1 MPADISAFTP
11 DQQFEIARLEIEA
24 THCENM
30 ARLGSSAD
38 PLGKLGELLSVL
50 GLSDEDARTL
60 VLDTFFPKKRKST
73 AEIYI
78 EMLPHLVEV
87 VKAYQ
92 SMFASHAAP
101 SEPTYASSETIPVDT
116 CATVLLALLAK
127 HDSTTLEEAQQKAED
142 TFCKLRVSWGA
153 YELEELAKLLLA

>member
-1 MPADISAFTP
+1 MPVDISALTP

-30 ARLGSSAD
+30 ARLGSSVD

-60 VLDTFFPKKRKST
+60 VLNTFFPKKRKST
-73 AEIYI
+73 AELYI
-78 EMLPHLVEV
+78 EMLPHVVEV
-87 VKAYQ
+87 VKVYQ
-92 SMFASHAAP
+92 SVFASRAAP
-101 SEPTYASSETIPVDT
+101 SETIPVDT
-116 CATVLLALLAK
+116 CATVLLSLLAK
-127 HDSTTLEEAQQKAED
+127 QDSTTLEEAQQKAED
-142 TFCKLRVSWGA
+142 TFCKLRESWGA